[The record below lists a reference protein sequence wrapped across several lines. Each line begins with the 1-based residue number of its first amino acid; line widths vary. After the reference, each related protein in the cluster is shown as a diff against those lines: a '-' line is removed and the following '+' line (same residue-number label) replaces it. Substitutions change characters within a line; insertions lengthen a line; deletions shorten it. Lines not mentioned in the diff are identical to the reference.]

1 MYQYI
6 LRRLLQAIP
15 VLLGVTF
22 VTYFLVFYAG
32 GDPARLAMGV
42 RSDLATVE
50 SFKEEWGLD
59 KPWHVQYLTFL
70 KKLSHGDLG
79 RSLSTNEEVLLSI
92 LERFPATFKLGMA
105 SLAFAIILGIPI
117 GIISAVKPRS
127 FLDNAL
133 MVVALLGISTPSFFF
148 GVILVWVFGY
158 LLRWLPVS
166 GFDTGLA
173 GFQYLILPAIA
184 LGTGPLAIFARLTRS
199 SMLEVM
205 RQEYIL
211 TARAKGLDESRVIL
225 KHALKNS
232 LISVVTVIGSSLAG
246 LLSGTFFVE
255 FIFGWPGIGLLAVD
269 AISNFDIPLILG
281 IVIFESILFVLANIA
296 VDITYAFLD
305 PRIHYE

>member
-1 MYQYI
+1 MFQYI
-6 LRRLLQAIP
+6 LRRLVQAIP

-22 VTYFLVFYAG
+22 VTYFLVFHAG

-50 SFKEEWGLD
+50 SFREEWGLN
-59 KPWHVQYLTFL
+59 KPWYAQYWTFL
-70 KKLSHGDLG
+70 KRLAHGDLG
-79 RSLSTNEEVLLSI
+79 RSLSTNEEVIHSI
-92 LERFPATFKLGMA
+92 LERFPATFKLGIA
-105 SLAFAIILGIPI
+105 SLIFAILVGIPI
-117 GIISAVKPRS
+117 GIISSVKPRS
-127 FLDNAL
+127 LLDNLL
-133 MVVALLGISTPSFFF
+133 MVIALLGISTPSFFF
-148 GVILVWVFGY
+148 GIILVWVIGY
-158 LLRWLPVS
+158 ILGWLPVS

-173 GFQYLILPAIA
+173 GLKYLILPAIA

-199 SMLEVM
+199 SMLEVL

-211 TARAKGLDESRVIL
+211 TARAKGLGEVRVVL

-269 AISNFDIPLILG
+269 AISNFDIPVILG
-281 IVIFESILFVLANIA
+281 IVIFESILFVLANIV

-305 PRIHYE
+305 PRIHYK

>member
-1 MYQYI
+1 MFQYI
-6 LRRLLQAIP
+6 LRRLIQAIP
-15 VLLGVTF
+15 VLLGITF
-22 VTYFLVFYAG
+22 VTYFLVFHAG

-50 SFKEEWGLD
+50 SFKEEWGLN

-92 LERFPATFKLGMA
+92 FKRFPATFKLGMV
-105 SLAFAIILGIPI
+105 SLAFAIIFGIPI

-127 FLDNAL
+127 FLDNGL
-133 MVVALLGISTPSFFF
+133 MVVALLGISMPSFFF
-148 GVILVWVFGY
+148 GVILVWIFGF

-199 SMLEVM
+199 SMLEVL

-211 TARAKGLDESRVIL
+211 TARAKGLGRARVVL

-269 AISNFDIPLILG
+269 AISNFDIPVILG

-305 PRIHYE
+305 PRIHYK

>member
-1 MYQYI
+1 MFPYI
-6 LRRLLQAIP
+6 VRRLLQAIP

-22 VTYFLVFYAG
+22 VTYFLVFHAG

-50 SFKEEWGLD
+50 SFKEEWGLN
-59 KPWHVQYLTFL
+59 KSWHVQYLTFL

-92 LERFPATFKLGMA
+92 FKRFPATFKLGMA
-105 SLAFAIILGIPI
+105 SLAFAIIFGIPI

-127 FLDNAL
+127 FLDNIL
-133 MVVALLGISTPSFFF
+133 MVIALLGISTPSFFF
-148 GVILVWVFGY
+148 GVILVWIFGF

-211 TARAKGLDESRVIL
+211 TARAKGLNETIVIL

-305 PRIHYE
+305 PRIHYN